1 MILSVSRRTDI
12 PAFYSDWFYNRIREG
27 YACVRNPMNRHQVS
41 KIRLSPDVIDCIVFW
56 SKNPAPMLPR
66 LGELADSM
74 YYFQFTVTPYD
85 RELETGLPQKESVIE
100 TFRRLS
106 DRIGPKR
113 VIWRYDPI
121 LFSQSM
127 DVSYHLHG
135 FEAIAKR
142 LASCT
147 QTCVISVV
155 DLYQKT
161 RRNLRETT
169 AREPSA
175 DEITRLAA
183 GLAAIASSY
192 GIRIQS
198 CAERI
203 DLEPM
208 GIRHGRCIDRML
220 IEKLLGRRLE
230 VAKDRNQ
237 RPECGCVQSVDIGAY
252 DTCSHG
258 CLYCYANTD
267 MGTVYRNRVLHDPSS
282 PLLIGRIGED
292 DIVKERTIRSFKESD
307 ALF

>member
-27 YACVRNPMNRHQVS
+27 QVCVRNPMNRHQVS

-66 LGELADSM
+66 LDELADYM

-85 RELETGLPQKESVIE
+85 RELEKGLLQKEIIID

-127 DVSYHLHG
+127 DVQYHLLG
-135 FEAIAKR
+135 FESIAKR

-147 QTCVISVV
+147 QTCVISFV

-169 AREPSA
+169 VREPSA

-208 GIRHGRCIDRML
+208 DIRHGRCIDRIL
-220 IEKLLGRRLE
+220 IEGLLGCRLE

-267 MGTVYRNRVLHDPSS
+267 TKTVCRNRGLHDPLS
-282 PLLIGRIGED
+282 PLLIGRMEEGD
-292 DIVKERTIRSFKESD
+292 VVKERAIRSFKVSD

>member
-1 MILSVSRRTDI
+1 
-12 PAFYSDWFYNRIREG
+12 
-27 YACVRNPMNRHQVS
+27 MNRHQVS

-66 LGELADSM
+66 LGELADYM
-74 YYFQFTVTPYD
+74 YYFQFTVTPYG
-85 RELETGLPQKESVIE
+85 RELETGLPQKEIIID
-100 TFRRLS
+100 TFRQLS

-147 QTCVISVV
+147 QTCVISFV

>member
-27 YACVRNPMNRHQVS
+27 QVCVRNPMNRHQVS

-66 LGELADSM
+66 LGELADYM

-85 RELETGLPQKESVIE
+85 KKLEKGLPQKESVIE

-113 VIWRYDPI
+113 VIWRSDPI

-127 DVSYHLHG
+127 DVSYHLRG

-147 QTCVISVV
+147 QTCVISFV

-161 RRNLRETT
+161 RRNLRATT

-192 GIRIQS
+192 GIRIQT

-208 GIRHGRCIDRML
+208 GIRHGRCIDRIL
-220 IEKLLGRRLE
+220 IEGLLGCRLE

-267 MGTVYRNRVLHDPSS
+267 TKTVCRNRGLHDPSS

-292 DIVKERTIRSFKESD
+292 DIVKEREIRSFKVCD